1 MWGVM
6 NAQAQPFKT
15 WIIQDGMALM
25 WQGRG
30 IVAISVLL
38 TVLISG
44 LGSVMPGPALLDAEG
59 ATNLMGTIWQVIW
72 FAIYA
77 IPLIPVAYVS
87 HIAVLRGEVG
97 FAAMRVQGLA
107 GLLRFARGMM
117 AAALVVAVLG
127 TLYQLVFVSDLLL
140 MSAGRVDASAAL
152 RLGVGAVTALLVFA
166 LFLLLGAWGAMIV
179 QAGQARFG
187 DVLAVG
193 RRCFFY
199 LLVRL
204 LAVVLFLPIL
214 SALVLPVMGQVVAIL
229 VAIGIPADPAFLIVS
244 AAFSALIGCFA
255 IVLISVTFCRAWQLA
270 K

>member
-1 MWGVM
+1 MWGAM
-6 NAQAQPFKT
+6 NGHAQPVKT

-30 IVAISVLL
+30 IVAISALL

-44 LGSVMPGPALLDAEG
+44 LGAVMPGPALLDTEG
-59 ATNLMGTIWQVIW
+59 STNLMGAIWQVIW
-72 FAIYA
+72 FAIYV

-87 HIAVLRGEVG
+87 HIAVLRGKVG
-97 FAAMRVQGLA
+97 FAAMLSNGLA
-107 GLLRFARGMM
+107 GLLHFARGMM
-117 AAALVVAVLG
+117 AAALVAAVLG

-152 RLGVGAVTALLVFA
+152 RLGVGAMVALLAFA
-166 LFLLLGAWGAMIV
+166 LFVLLGAWGAMIV

-193 RRCFFY
+193 RRCSLY
-199 LLVRL
+199 LFVRL

-229 VAIGIPADPAFLIVS
+229 VAIGIPADPAFMIVS

-255 IVLISVTFCRAWQLA
+255 VVLVSVIFCRAWLRV

>member
-1 MWGVM
+1 M
-6 NAQAQPFKT
+6 NGHAQPFKT

-44 LGSVMPGPALLDAEG
+44 LGAVVPGPALLDAEG
-59 ATNLMGTIWQVIW
+59 TPSLIGAIWQVIW

-87 HIAVLRGEVG
+87 HIAVLRGKVG
-97 FAAMRVQGLA
+97 FAAMLSNGLV
-107 GLLRFARGMM
+107 GVLYFARGMM
-117 AAALVVAVLG
+117 AAALVVAVLV
-127 TLYQLVFVSDLLL
+127 TLYQLVFLSDLLL
-140 MSAGRVDASAAL
+140 MSAGRVDASAAM
-152 RLGVGAVTALLVFA
+152 RLGVGAVTALLVFV
-166 LFLLLGAWGAMIV
+166 LFVLLGAWGAMIV
-179 QAGQARFG
+179 QTGRARFS

-255 IVLISVTFCRAWQLA
+255 IVLISVIFCRAWLRV

>member
-1 MWGVM
+1 MWGAM
-6 NAQAQPFKT
+6 NGHAQPFKT

-44 LGSVMPGPALLDAEG
+44 LSSVAPGPQLLDADG
-59 ATNLMGTIWQVIW
+59 APNLPGAIWQVMGW
-72 FAIYA
+72 MIYA
-77 IPLIPVAYVS
+77 IPLIPVAYS
-87 HIAVLRGEVG
+87 AHIAVLQGEVG
-97 FAAMRVQGLA
+97 FEALRSQGLPHF
-107 GLLRFARGMM
+107 LRFGSAMM
-117 AAALVVAVLG
+117 AAALVVAVLV

-140 MSAGRVDASAAL
+140 MSTGRVDASVAL
-152 RLGVGAVTALLVFA
+152 RLGAGAVMALLVFT
-166 LFLLLGAWGAMIV
+166 LFVLLGPLGAMSL

-199 LLVRL
+199 LFVRL

-229 VAIGIPADPAFLIVS
+229 VAFGMPADPAFLIVS

-255 IVLISVTFCRAWQLA
+255 VVLVSVIFCRAWLRV

>member
-1 MWGVM
+1 MS
-6 NAQAQPFKT
+6 AQARPFKT

-30 IVAISVLL
+30 IIAISVLL

-44 LGSVMPGPALLDAEG
+44 LGFVMPGPALLDAEG
-59 ATNLMGTIWQVIW
+59 SPSLIGAIWQVIW

-97 FAAMRVQGLA
+97 FAAMRMQDLA
-107 GLLRFARGMM
+107 GLLHFARGMM
-117 AAALVVAVLG
+117 TAALVVAVLA

-140 MSAGRVDASAAL
+140 MSTGRVDASAAL
-152 RLGVGAVTALLVFA
+152 RLGVGAVAAFLVFA
-166 LFLLLGAWGAMIV
+166 LFVLLGAWGAMSL
-179 QAGQARFG
+179 QTGQARFG

-199 LLVRL
+199 LFVRL

-229 VAIGIPADPAFLIVS
+229 VAFGIPADPAFLIVS

-255 IVLISVTFCRAWQLA
+255 VVLVSVIFCRAWLRA

>member
-1 MWGVM
+1 M
-6 NAQAQPFKT
+6 T
-15 WIIQDGMALM
+15 LM

-30 IVAISVLL
+30 IVALSLLL
-38 TVLISG
+38 TVLIGG
-44 LGSVMPGPALLDAEG
+44 LSSVAPGPQLLDADG
-59 ATNLMGTIWQVIW
+59 APNLPGAIWQVMGW
-72 FAIYA
+72 MIYA
-77 IPLIPVAYVS
+77 IPLIPVAYS
-87 HIAVLRGEVG
+87 AHIAVLQGEVG
-97 FAAMRVQGLA
+97 FEALRSQGLSHF
-107 GLLRFARGMM
+107 LRFGSAMM
-117 AAALVVAVLG
+117 AAALAVLV

-152 RLGVGAVTALLVFA
+152 RLGMGAVAAFLVFA
-166 LFLLLGAWGAMIV
+166 LFVLLGAWGAMMV

-193 RRCFFY
+193 RQCFFY
-199 LLVRL
+199 LFVRL

-255 IVLISVTFCRAWQLA
+255 IVLVSVIFCRAWLQA

>member
-1 MWGVM
+1 M
-6 NAQAQPFKT
+6 NGNAQPFKT

-59 ATNLMGTIWQVIW
+59 STNLMAAIWQVIW

-97 FAAMRVQGLA
+97 FAAMLSNGLA
-107 GLLRFARGMM
+107 GVLYFARGMM

-140 MSAGRVDASAAL
+140 MSTGRVDASAAL
-152 RLGVGAVTALLVFA
+152 RLGAGAVVAFLVFV
-166 LFLLLGAWGAMIV
+166 LFVLLGAWGAMIV

-199 LLVRL
+199 LFVRL

-255 IVLISVTFCRAWQLA
+255 IVLISLIFCRASLRV

>member
-1 MWGVM
+1 
-6 NAQAQPFKT
+6 
-15 WIIQDGMALM
+15 MALM

-59 ATNLMGTIWQVIW
+59 STNLMAAIWQVIW

-97 FAAMRVQGLA
+97 FAAMLSNGLA
-107 GLLRFARGMM
+107 GVLYFARGMM

-140 MSAGRVDASAAL
+140 MSTGRVDASAAL
-152 RLGVGAVTALLVFA
+152 RLGAGAVVAFLVFV
-166 LFLLLGAWGAMIV
+166 LFVLLGAWGAMIV

-199 LLVRL
+199 LFVRL

-255 IVLISVTFCRAWQLA
+255 IVLISLIFCRASLRV

>member
-6 NAQAQPFKT
+6 NGHAQPFKT

-30 IVAISVLL
+30 IVAISALL

-44 LGSVMPGPALLDAEG
+44 LGAVMPGPALLGDDG
-59 ATNLMGTIWQVIW
+59 APSLTGTIWQVIW

-87 HIAVLRGEVG
+87 HIAVLRGKVG
-97 FAAMRVQGLA
+97 FAAMLSNGLA
-107 GLLRFARGMM
+107 GLLYFARAMM
-117 AAALVVAVLG
+117 AAVVVVAVLV

-140 MSAGRVDASAAL
+140 MGTGRVDVSAAL

-166 LFLLLGAWGAMIV
+166 LLVLLGAWGAMIV
-179 QAGQARFG
+179 QAGQAGFG

-199 LLVRL
+199 LFVRL
-204 LAVVLFLPIL
+204 LAVVLSLPIL

-229 VAIGIPADPAFLIVS
+229 VAVGIPADPAFLIVS

-255 IVLISVTFCRAWQLA
+255 VVLVSVVFCRAWLRV

>member
-1 MWGVM
+1 MWGAM
-6 NAQAQPFKT
+6 NGHARSFMT

-30 IVAISVLL
+30 IVAISALL

-44 LGSVMPGPALLDAEG
+44 LGAVMPGPAFLDTEG
-59 ATNLMGTIWQVIW
+59 TPSLIGAIWQVIW

-87 HIAVLRGEVG
+87 HIAVLRGKVG
-97 FAAMRVQGLA
+97 FAAMLSNGLA
-107 GLLRFARGMM
+107 GLLYFARAMM
-117 AAALVVAVLG
+117 AAVVVVAVLG

-152 RLGVGAVTALLVFA
+152 RLGAGAVVALLVFA
-166 LFLLLGAWGAMIV
+166 LFVLLGAWGAMIV
-179 QAGQARFG
+179 QTGRARFG

-193 RRCFFY
+193 RRCFLY
-199 LLVRL
+199 LFVRL

-229 VAIGIPADPAFLIVS
+229 VAVGIPADPAFLIVS
-244 AAFSALIGCFA
+244 AAFYALIGCFA
-255 IVLISVTFCRAWQLA
+255 IVLVSVVFCRAWLRA